1 MKEIRIQLITNEYLH
16 RVLFLMDLSD
26 KLIQYVRDQFEK
38 NKLPEWWV
46 KKGLRENHYKIVIFL
61 NRVAK
66 LNPELKLEYYII
78 RRDIITEFV
87 YH

>member
-1 MKEIRIQLITNEYLH
+1 
-16 RVLFLMDLSD
+16 MDRSD
-26 KLIQYVRDQFEK
+26 KLIQYVRDEAEK
-38 NKLPEWWV
+38 NKLPECWV
-46 KKGLRENHYKIVIFL
+46 KKGLRENHFKIVVFL